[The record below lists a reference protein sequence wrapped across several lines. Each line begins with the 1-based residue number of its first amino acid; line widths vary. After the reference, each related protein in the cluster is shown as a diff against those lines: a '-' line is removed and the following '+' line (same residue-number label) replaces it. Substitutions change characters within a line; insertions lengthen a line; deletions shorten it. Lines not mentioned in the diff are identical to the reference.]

1 MSPHS
6 DSQRPHLAPSMWIK
20 KIEAD
25 LSDLLKIKRY

>member
-6 DSQRPHLAPSMWIK
+6 DPRRPSLAPSVWIR

-25 LSDLLKIKRY
+25 LSDLLKIKR